1 LWNNKPDD
9 GKPMDGVGRIKIT
22 QGGQDIFEVGGNKDK
37 VDKEE
42 ITVDNAG
49 GIILAVKTRSGAW
62 LSNIEFK
69 MLKAKVLRT
78 ELVSLDVAED
88 LSKWNEEQR
97 GIDKVSLADTYF
109 KNTNKVGGPN
119 QTYLFTNTA
128 SRETSKTVTSQ
139 RTNQWTAGITVTVGG
154 EIGIPFVTKGKI
166 DVATKFEY
174 QRQNMDSTAH
184 TESNKKDLSITQGS
198 GALSNMLP
206 PQKAVHCQSWAISG
220 HFDGDY
226 TGKIEATLTDG
237 SKYLYNDA
245 GSVDSV
251 GWEKAS
257 SECVEM
263 NLKDVPDID
272 LNGRDAAPKDKAKK
286 MKIRGL
292 GWFRF

>member
-1 LWNNKPDD
+1 
-9 GKPMDGVGRIKIT
+9 MDGVGRITIT
-22 QGGQDIFEVGGNKDK
+22 QNGQDIFTVGGADK
-37 VDKEE
+37 KVNKEE
-42 ITVDNAG
+42 IVVDNAG
-49 GIILAVKTRSGAW
+49 GKILAAKTRSGAW

-78 ELVSLDVAED
+78 ELIDLVVAED
-88 LSKWNEEQR
+88 LAKWNKEQR
-97 GIDKVSLADTYF
+97 GIDKISLADTYF
-109 KNTNKVGGPN
+109 KNTNKIGGPN
-119 QTYLFTNTA
+119 QTYLFTNIA
-128 SRETSKTVTSQ
+128 SRDESKTITSQ
-139 RTNQWTAGITVTVGG
+139 RTNQWTAGVTVTVGG
-154 EIGIPFVTKGKI
+154 EVGIPLVAKGKI

-257 SECVEM
+257 SECIEL
-263 NLKDVPDID
+263 NLKDVPGID
-272 LNGRDAAPKDKAKK
+272 LKGRDAPPQDKAKK